1 MAADR
6 PAKVEIPI
14 TAMLDMSFQML
25 IFFIMNFNPSDLEG
39 QMDLALPVQSGP
51 RAPADDAPPRGDDQ
65 GLLPPELTIL
75 ARTAHDG
82 TNRGALSQLVVRDR
96 TGDNPV
102 PNLEKLTAYL
112 AGARDGLSNKDEVM
126 IEADSGLAWAR
137 VVEVMDAARKA
148 GFAPGFGT
156 PPDLPGQGAAN

>member
-39 QMDLALPVQSGP
+39 QMDMALPARVEP
-51 RAPADDAPPRGDDQ
+51 PAAGEGVRVEGNNEAM
-65 GLLPPELTIL
+65 LPPELTIL

-82 TNRGALSQLVVRDR
+82 TNQAALSQLVVRDR

-112 AGARDGLSNKDEVM
+112 AGARDGLSNKDEVL

-156 PPDLPGQGAAN
+156 PPDLPGQ